1 MRCCHTRAAIRK
13 KSVCS
18 RTRKER
24 GGFVSHLNKGR
35 AMSHVPSLKNLQA
48 GICCG
53 RNWGNQIQQISNGIQ
68 ELNLEQGHRLGR
80 DKQYSYQWFVAVGC
94 HFLVSPLSGI
104 PSVIPLPRVP
114 NVTNAFDF
122 LVAYKIAIIL
132 GFIRDALACV
142 DTQNTSDI

>member
-1 MRCCHTRAAIRK
+1 MICG
-13 KSVCS
+13 S
-18 RTRKER
+18 RMP
-24 GGFVSHLNKGR
+24 FSSFPIV
-35 AMSHVPSLKNLQA
+35 
-48 GICCG
+48 
-53 RNWGNQIQQISNGIQ
+53 
-68 ELNLEQGHRLGR
+68 
-80 DKQYSYQWFVAVGC
+80 
-94 HFLVSPLSGI
+94 GI